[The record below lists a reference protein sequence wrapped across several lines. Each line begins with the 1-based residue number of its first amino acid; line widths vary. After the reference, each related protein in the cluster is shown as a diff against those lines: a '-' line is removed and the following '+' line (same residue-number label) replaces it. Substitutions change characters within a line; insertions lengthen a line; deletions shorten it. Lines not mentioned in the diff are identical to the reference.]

1 MLSAVVQALEA
12 HPHVPDLRRD
22 RTYYQHLQCI
32 AEHGSDVPTELKG
45 LIKKSRSSDKAL
57 TDLTKFLDARD
68 REFKPS
74 TATTQAVDL
83 ISGGVKTNALP
94 ELSFAVVNHRIA
106 DYRYSFWSFS
116 VYRP

>member
-32 AEHGSDVPTELKG
+32 AEHGSDVPTELRS
-45 LIKKSRSSDKAL
+45 LIRKSRSSDKAL
-57 TDLTKFLDARD
+57 TDLTKFLDAQD

-106 DYRYSFWSFS
+106 DYRYNFQNFYA
-116 VYRP
+116 YR